1 MKRLAQYVFWISA
14 AFHFALYPLSLAAI
28 AFGFWRLGFWHG
40 LVGALMVTVLAVLLK
55 MAMAAFFSMVIT
67 LLDPDFFS

>member
-1 MKRLAQYVFWISA
+1 
-14 AFHFALYPLSLAAI
+14 
-28 AFGFWRLGFWHG
+28 
-40 LVGALMVTVLAVLLK
+40 MVTVLAVLLK